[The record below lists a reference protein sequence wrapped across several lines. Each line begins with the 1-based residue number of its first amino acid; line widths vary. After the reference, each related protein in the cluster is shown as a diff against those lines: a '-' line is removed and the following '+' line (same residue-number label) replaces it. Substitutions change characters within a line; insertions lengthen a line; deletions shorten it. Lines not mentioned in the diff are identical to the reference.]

1 MFDLKAILLA
11 EMSEAALAGHI
22 ARVTDAATAMRVI
35 TVLMERGLI
44 PAALHEG
51 VARIPIADRGAA
63 VWAFRAE
70 GLRVKAIAA
79 RMGISVALV
88 TQALFA
94 ERRARGIPK
103 NLASVERCRHMQKVV
118 AARRLQ
124 GLKAVAS

>member
-11 EMSEAALAGHI
+11 EMSEAALAGHM
-22 ARVTDAATAMRVI
+22 ARVTDAATAMRVV

-51 VARIPIADRGAA
+51 VARIPIGDRGAA

-79 RMGISVALV
+79 RMGISIALV
-88 TQALFA
+88 SRALIA
-94 ERRARGIPK
+94 ERTARGIPK
-103 NLASVERCRHMQKVV
+103 NLASVERGRHMREIVK
-118 AARRLQ
+118 ARKLN
-124 GLKAVAS
+124 GCAAVAS

>member
-44 PAALHEG
+44 PAALHEKA
-51 VARIPIADRGAA
+51 ARIPIGDRGAA
-63 VWAFRAE
+63 AWALRAE
-70 GLRVKAIAA
+70 GLRIKDIAV

-103 NLASVERCRHMQKVV
+103 NLASVERGRHMREIV
-118 AARRLQ
+118 AARRLT
-124 GLKAVAS
+124 GRAAVKS